1 MELGL
6 HQIIKELS
14 KNHPNDMDFANKVR
28 QILKEIDGEVE
39 HDLLSKIIGKI
50 EGELD
55 NEKLSPKKEDLEK
68 LENFLNNIKTNQN
81 GVQ

>member
-14 KNHPNDMDFANKVR
+14 KNYPNDMEFGNKVR

-39 HDLLSKIIGKI
+39 YDLLSKTIGKI

-55 NEKLSPKKEDLEK
+55 NEKISPIEEDLEK